1 MCKRFSCRP
10 RPWCARSPPHWC
22 ARSPKWA
29 ATSRISCRP
38 KSQHDSRPNS
48 NNRAQGAFMIRLLA
62 LLAALFVAAPAQAQ
76 SDPQNTLV
84 LETTKG
90 NVVIRLRNDIAPE
103 HANRIK
109 QLARDGFY
117 NNVPFHR
124 VIPGFMAQ
132 TGDGDRGNGTGKSK
146 YPNLKS
152 EFSQLPF
159 KRGVIGMARASDPN
173 SANCQFF
180 ITYADAPHL
189 NGQYT
194 VVGEVV
200 SGMDNVDKIKKGEPV
215 VDPDRIVRAFVQ
227 ADGKK

>member
-1 MCKRFSCRP
+1 
-10 RPWCARSPPHWC
+10 
-22 ARSPKWA
+22 
-29 ATSRISCRP
+29 
-38 KSQHDSRPNS
+38 
-48 NNRAQGAFMIRLLA
+48 MIRILA
-62 LLAALFVAAPAQAQ
+62 LLAALVLAAPAQIEPALAQ

-90 NVVIRLRNDIAPE
+90 PVVIRLRADIAPN
-103 HANRIK
+103 HAARLK

-132 TGDGDRGNGTGKSK
+132 TGDGDRGDGRGKSK
-146 YPNLKS
+146 YPNINQ
-152 EFSQLPF
+152 EFSQVPF
-159 KRGVIGMARASDPN
+159 RRGVVGMARASDPN

-194 VVGEVV
+194 VVGEIV

-215 VDPDRIVRAFVQ
+215 QDPDRITRAFIQ

>member
-1 MCKRFSCRP
+1 
-10 RPWCARSPPHWC
+10 
-22 ARSPKWA
+22 
-29 ATSRISCRP
+29 
-38 KSQHDSRPNS
+38 
-48 NNRAQGAFMIRLLA
+48 MIRILA
-62 LLAALFVAAPAQAQ
+62 LLAALFLAAPASAQ

-90 NVVIRLRNDIAPE
+90 NVVIRLRNDIAPGHVE
-103 HANRIK
+103 RLK

-117 NNVPFHR
+117 NNAPFHR

-132 TGDGDRGNGTGKSK
+132 TGDGDRGDGRGKSK
-146 YPNLKS
+146 YPNIKA
-152 EFSQLPF
+152 EFSQVPF
-159 KRGVIGMARASDPN
+159 RRGVVGMARASDPN

-194 VVGEVV
+194 VIGEVV

-215 VDPDRIVRAFVQ
+215 ADPDRIVRAFVQ
-227 ADGKK
+227 ADGKQ

>member
-1 MCKRFSCRP
+1 
-10 RPWCARSPPHWC
+10 
-22 ARSPKWA
+22 
-29 ATSRISCRP
+29 
-38 KSQHDSRPNS
+38 
-48 NNRAQGAFMIRLLA
+48 MIRFLA
-62 LLAALFVAAPAQAQ
+62 VLLAALVLVLPAHAQ

-90 NVVIRLRNDIAPE
+90 PVVIRLRNDIAPA
-103 HANRIK
+103 HAERLK

-124 VIPGFMAQ
+124 VIAGFMAQ
-132 TGDGDRGNGTGKSK
+132 TGDGERGDGRGKSK
-146 YPNLKS
+146 YPNIKA
-152 EFSQLPF
+152 EFSQVPF
-159 KRGVIGMARASDPN
+159 RRGIVGMARASDPN

-215 VDPDRIVRAFVQ
+215 ADPDRIVRAFVQ
-227 ADGKK
+227 ADKK

>member
-1 MCKRFSCRP
+1 
-10 RPWCARSPPHWC
+10 
-22 ARSPKWA
+22 
-29 ATSRISCRP
+29 
-38 KSQHDSRPNS
+38 
-48 NNRAQGAFMIRLLA
+48 L
-62 LLAALFVAAPAQAQ
+62 LLAALVVAVAAPVTPALAQ

-90 NVVIRLRNDIAPE
+90 NVVIRLRNDIAPG
-103 HANRIK
+103 HAERIK
-109 QLARDGFY
+109 QLTRDGFY

-132 TGDGDRGNGTGKSK
+132 TGDGDRGDGRGKSK
-146 YPNLKS
+146 YPNIKA
-152 EFSQLPF
+152 EFSQVPF

-189 NGQYT
+189 NGTYT

>member
-1 MCKRFSCRP
+1 
-10 RPWCARSPPHWC
+10 
-22 ARSPKWA
+22 
-29 ATSRISCRP
+29 
-38 KSQHDSRPNS
+38 
-48 NNRAQGAFMIRLLA
+48 MIRLFAVLA
-62 LLAALFVAAPAQAQ
+62 VLFFAAPAHAQ

-84 LETTKG
+84 LETSKG
-90 NVVIRLRNDIAPE
+90 NVVIRLRNDLAPE
-103 HANRIK
+103 HAARIK

-117 NNVPFHR
+117 NNAPFHR

-132 TGDGDRGNGTGKSK
+132 TGDGDRGTGTGKSK
-146 YPNLKS
+146 YPNLKA
-152 EFSQLPF
+152 EFSQAPF
-159 KRGVIGMARASDPN
+159 KRGVVGMARASDPN

>member
-1 MCKRFSCRP
+1 
-10 RPWCARSPPHWC
+10 
-22 ARSPKWA
+22 
-29 ATSRISCRP
+29 
-38 KSQHDSRPNS
+38 
-48 NNRAQGAFMIRLLA
+48 MIRLLA

-117 NNVPFHR
+117 NNVPFYR

-215 VDPDRIVRAFVQ
+215 VDPDRMTRVQ
-227 ADGKK
+227 VGADIKQ